1 MDYSITK
8 EQIASFKTNIDKYGK
23 YYITGTSMDLM
34 IRRNKDSFYEIV
46 GLDNSR
52 VSIPIRYCPMCGKKL
67 GGIKNE

>member
-1 MDYSITK
+1 MCIICDD
-8 EQIASFKTNIDKYGK
+8 IDKYGK

-52 VSIPIRYCPMCGKKL
+52 VSIPIKYCPMCGKKL
-67 GGIKNE
+67 GGMKNERRRGES